1 MRTFIPY
8 LIVPA
13 LYGILFV
20 IARGG
25 FSAAAAL
32 LNRRIFGKMNL
43 PDAAV
48 RTALFIFLAADFL
61 AAASAAASSLDDTVR
76 DGYLMREDYGG
87 ASYTRELHVK
97 TAEGETDVAIEVA
110 PRRYT
115 ASEVEAILS
124 EAAEAAREIMLGGQ
138 KEAHVNGD
146 LVFFDRLP
154 DLPVSVIFQT
164 SDPELI
170 DWEGRLGDDIP
181 AEGEAVTVTADLFFD
196 GEVDIKR
203 ETDTDVTV
211 RTEEISLTVFPREE
225 TKAERLARLSRVNA
239 EKGQNIS
246 SDRLL
251 LPGSIDG
258 QAAEWSGRDS
268 GDGLIFLFLGGVI
281 AVVFLFAKQSS
292 DREAERKRREA
303 LRLQFREGIL
313 ALSSALE
320 SGYSVENAFAASLQ
334 DLREMYGEDGMIT
347 REFAYIVQQ
356 LRMNRTVESLLSGFG
371 VRSGVEEIEDF
382 AEIFAVSKRSRGGV
396 VSVISHVTRVISGK
410 IEVREEILNMTAEKV
425 FEQRIMNLIPFF
437 IVIYV
442 DMTSPGFFDC
452 MYTTAVGRIVMT
464 VCLAVYAVSILLAE
478 RFLQIEV

>member
-292 DREAERKRREA
+292 DREAERRRREA
-303 LRLQFREGIL
+303 LSRDYPLVVGKVLLLLKAGMSIRGAFEKISADYRRSLKGGGRRREGLELVNSLVTAMANGMPESAALRNL
-313 ALSSALE
+313 A
-320 SGYSVENAFAASLQ
+320 ENAPVREYRTMGLLLLGGIRKGTDEAVRLLAMSEAEAFEERRKAARIL
-334 DLREMYGEDGMIT
+334 GEEAETKMI
-347 REFAYIVQQ
+347 FP
-356 LRMNRTVESLLSGFG
+356 MLLLM
-371 VRSGVEEIEDF
+371 
-382 AEIFAVSKRSRGGV
+382 GV
-396 VSVISHVTRVISGK
+396 VFALLLV
-410 IEVREEILNMTAEKV
+410 
-425 FEQRIMNLIPFF
+425 P
-437 IVIYV
+437 
-442 DMTSPGFFDC
+442 
-452 MYTTAVGRIVMT
+452 AVGV
-464 VCLAVYAVSILLAE
+464 
-478 RFLQIEV
+478 FG

>member
-1 MRTFIPY
+1 MRTYIPY

-13 LYGILFV
+13 LYGILFAA
-20 IARGG
+20 ARGG
-25 FSAAAAL
+25 LSAAAAL

-48 RTALFIFLAADFL
+48 RTALLIFLAADLL
-61 AAASAAASSLDDTVR
+61 AAASSAASVLDDTVR

-97 TAEGETDVAIEVA
+97 TAGGEADVAIEVA

-115 ASEVEAILS
+115 VQEAEAILS
-124 EAAEAAREIMLGGQ
+124 EAAEEAREIMLGGQ
-138 KEAHVNGD
+138 KAAHVNGD
-146 LVFFDRLP
+146 LIFFDRLP

-181 AEGEAVTVTADLFFD
+181 AEGAAVTVTADLFFD

-303 LRLQFREGIL
+303 LSRDYPLVAGKALLLLKAGMSIRGAFEKISADYRRSLKGGGRRREGLELVNSLVTAMANGMPESAALRNL
-313 ALSSALE
+313 A
-320 SGYSVENAFAASLQ
+320 ENAPVREYRTMGLLLLGGIRKGTDEAVRLLAMSEAEAFEERRKAARIL
-334 DLREMYGEDGMIT
+334 GEEAETKMI
-347 REFAYIVQQ
+347 FP
-356 LRMNRTVESLLSGFG
+356 MLLLM
-371 VRSGVEEIEDF
+371 
-382 AEIFAVSKRSRGGV
+382 GV
-396 VSVISHVTRVISGK
+396 VFALLLV
-410 IEVREEILNMTAEKV
+410 
-425 FEQRIMNLIPFF
+425 P
-437 IVIYV
+437 
-442 DMTSPGFFDC
+442 
-452 MYTTAVGRIVMT
+452 AVGV
-464 VCLAVYAVSILLAE
+464 
-478 RFLQIEV
+478 FG

>member
-170 DWEGRLGDDIP
+170 DWEGRLGEDIP
-181 AEGEAVTVTADLFFD
+181 MEGAAVTVTADLFFD
-196 GEVDIKR
+196 GEVDINRK
-203 ETDTDVTV
+203 TDADVTV

-303 LRLQFREGIL
+303 LSRDYPLVAGKALLLLKAGMSIRGAFEKISADYRRSLKGGGRRREGLELVNSLVTAMANGMPESAALRNL
-313 ALSSALE
+313 A
-320 SGYSVENAFAASLQ
+320 ENAPVREYRTMGLLLLGGIRKGTDEAVRLLAMSEAEAFEERRKAARIL
-334 DLREMYGEDGMIT
+334 GEEAETKMI
-347 REFAYIVQQ
+347 FP
-356 LRMNRTVESLLSGFG
+356 MLLLM
-371 VRSGVEEIEDF
+371 
-382 AEIFAVSKRSRGGV
+382 GV
-396 VSVISHVTRVISGK
+396 VFALLLV
-410 IEVREEILNMTAEKV
+410 
-425 FEQRIMNLIPFF
+425 P
-437 IVIYV
+437 
-442 DMTSPGFFDC
+442 
-452 MYTTAVGRIVMT
+452 AVGV
-464 VCLAVYAVSILLAE
+464 
-478 RFLQIEV
+478 FG

>member
-13 LYGILFV
+13 LYLCLFAA
-20 IARGG
+20 ARGG

-61 AAASAAASSLDDTVR
+61 AAASAAASFLDDTVR

-97 TAEGETDVAIEVA
+97 TAEGEADVAIEVA
-110 PRRYT
+110 PCRYT

-124 EAAEAAREIMLGGQ
+124 EAAEAVRETMLGGQ
-138 KEAHVNGD
+138 EAAHVSGD

-170 DWEGRLGDDIP
+170 DWEGRLGEDIP
-181 AEGEAVTVTADLFFD
+181 MEGAAVTVTADLFFD

-203 ETDTDVTV
+203 ETEADVTV

-225 TKAERLARLSRVNA
+225 TKAERLARLSRVSA
-239 EKGQNIS
+239 EKGQNVS

-251 LPGSIDG
+251 LPGSVDG

-303 LRLQFREGIL
+303 LSRDYPLVVGKVLLLLKAGMSIRGAFEKIAADYRRSLAGGGRRREGLELMVSLVNAMANGMPESAALRNL
-313 ALSSALE
+313 A
-320 SGYSVENAFAASLQ
+320 ENAPV
-334 DLREMYGEDGMIT
+334 REY
-347 REFAYIVQQ
+347 
-356 LRMNRTVESLLSGFG
+356 RTMGLLLLGG
-371 VRSGVEEIEDF
+371 VRKGTDEAVRLLAMSEAEAFEERRKAARVLGEE
-382 AEIFAVSKRSRGGV
+382 AETKMIFPMLLLMGV
-396 VSVISHVTRVISGK
+396 VFALLLV
-410 IEVREEILNMTAEKV
+410 
-425 FEQRIMNLIPFF
+425 P
-437 IVIYV
+437 
-442 DMTSPGFFDC
+442 
-452 MYTTAVGRIVMT
+452 AVGV
-464 VCLAVYAVSILLAE
+464 
-478 RFLQIEV
+478 FG

>member
-13 LYGILFV
+13 LYGILFAA
-20 IARGG
+20 ARGG

-48 RTALFIFLAADFL
+48 RTALFIFLAADLL
-61 AAASAAASSLDDTVR
+61 AAASSAASALDDTVR

-97 TAEGETDVAIEVA
+97 TADGEADVAIEVA

-115 ASEVEAILS
+115 VQEAEAILS
-124 EAAEAAREIMLGGQ
+124 EAAEVARETMLGGQ
-138 KEAHVNGD
+138 EAAHVNGD
-146 LVFFDRLP
+146 LAFFDRLP

-181 AEGEAVTVTADLFFD
+181 AEGAAVTVTADLFFD

-203 ETDTDVTV
+203 ETDTDVPV

-225 TKAERLARLSRVNA
+225 TKAERLARLSHMNA
-239 EKGQNIS
+239 EKGQNVS

-251 LPGSIDG
+251 LPGSVDG
-258 QAAEWSGRDS
+258 QVAEWSGRDS

-303 LRLQFREGIL
+303 LSRDYPLVAGKVLLLLKAGMSIRGAFEKISADYRRSLKGGGRRREGLELVNSLVTAMANGMPESVALRNL
-313 ALSSALE
+313 A
-320 SGYSVENAFAASLQ
+320 ENAPV
-334 DLREMYGEDGMIT
+334 REY
-347 REFAYIVQQ
+347 
-356 LRMNRTVESLLSGFG
+356 RTMGLLLLGG
-371 VRSGVEEIEDF
+371 VRKGTDEAVRLLAMSEAEAFEERRKAARVLGEE
-382 AEIFAVSKRSRGGV
+382 AETRMIFPMLLLMGV
-396 VSVISHVTRVISGK
+396 VFALLLV
-410 IEVREEILNMTAEKV
+410 
-425 FEQRIMNLIPFF
+425 P
-437 IVIYV
+437 
-442 DMTSPGFFDC
+442 
-452 MYTTAVGRIVMT
+452 AVGV
-464 VCLAVYAVSILLAE
+464 
-478 RFLQIEV
+478 FG

>member
-97 TAEGETDVAIEVA
+97 TADGEADVAIEVA

-303 LRLQFREGIL
+303 LSRDYPLVAGKALLLLKAGMSIRGAFEKISADYRRSLKGGGRRREGLELVNSLVTAMANGMPESAALRNL
-313 ALSSALE
+313 A
-320 SGYSVENAFAASLQ
+320 ENAPVREYRTMGLLLLGGIRKGTDEAVRLLAMSEAEAFEERRKAARIL
-334 DLREMYGEDGMIT
+334 GEEAETKMI
-347 REFAYIVQQ
+347 FP
-356 LRMNRTVESLLSGFG
+356 MLLLM
-371 VRSGVEEIEDF
+371 
-382 AEIFAVSKRSRGGV
+382 GV
-396 VSVISHVTRVISGK
+396 VFALLLV
-410 IEVREEILNMTAEKV
+410 
-425 FEQRIMNLIPFF
+425 P
-437 IVIYV
+437 
-442 DMTSPGFFDC
+442 
-452 MYTTAVGRIVMT
+452 AVGV
-464 VCLAVYAVSILLAE
+464 
-478 RFLQIEV
+478 FG

>member
-170 DWEGRLGDDIP
+170 DWEGRLGEDIP
-181 AEGEAVTVTADLFFD
+181 MEGEAVTVTADLFFD
-196 GEVDIKR
+196 GEVDINRK
-203 ETDTDVTV
+203 TDTDVTV

-303 LRLQFREGIL
+303 LSRDYPLVAGKALLLLKAGMSIRGAFEKISADYRRSLKGGGRRREGLELVNSLVTAMANGMPESAALRNL
-313 ALSSALE
+313 A
-320 SGYSVENAFAASLQ
+320 ENAPVREYRTMGLLLLGGIRKGTDEAVRLLAMSEAEAFEERRKAARIL
-334 DLREMYGEDGMIT
+334 GEEAETKMI
-347 REFAYIVQQ
+347 FP
-356 LRMNRTVESLLSGFG
+356 MLLLM
-371 VRSGVEEIEDF
+371 
-382 AEIFAVSKRSRGGV
+382 GV
-396 VSVISHVTRVISGK
+396 VFALLLV
-410 IEVREEILNMTAEKV
+410 
-425 FEQRIMNLIPFF
+425 P
-437 IVIYV
+437 
-442 DMTSPGFFDC
+442 
-452 MYTTAVGRIVMT
+452 AVGV
-464 VCLAVYAVSILLAE
+464 
-478 RFLQIEV
+478 FG

>member
-97 TAEGETDVAIEVA
+97 TADGEADVAIEVA

-115 ASEVEAILS
+115 VSEAEAILS
-124 EAAEAAREIMLGGQ
+124 EAAGEARETMLGGQ
-138 KEAHVNGD
+138 EAAHVSGD

-303 LRLQFREGIL
+303 LSRDYPLVAGKALLLLKAGMSIRGAFEKISADYRRSLKGGGRRREGLELVNSLVTAMANGMPESAALRNL
-313 ALSSALE
+313 A
-320 SGYSVENAFAASLQ
+320 ENAPVREYRTMGLLLLGGIRKGTDEAVRLLAMSEAEAFEERRKAARIL
-334 DLREMYGEDGMIT
+334 GEEAETKMI
-347 REFAYIVQQ
+347 FP
-356 LRMNRTVESLLSGFG
+356 MLLLM
-371 VRSGVEEIEDF
+371 
-382 AEIFAVSKRSRGGV
+382 GV
-396 VSVISHVTRVISGK
+396 VFALLLV
-410 IEVREEILNMTAEKV
+410 
-425 FEQRIMNLIPFF
+425 P
-437 IVIYV
+437 
-442 DMTSPGFFDC
+442 
-452 MYTTAVGRIVMT
+452 AVGV
-464 VCLAVYAVSILLAE
+464 
-478 RFLQIEV
+478 FG

>member
-1 MRTFIPY
+1 MRTYIPY

-13 LYGILFV
+13 LYGILFAA
-20 IARGG
+20 ARGG
-25 FSAAAAL
+25 LSAAAAL

-48 RTALFIFLAADFL
+48 RTALLIFLAADLL
-61 AAASAAASSLDDTVR
+61 AAASSAASVLDDTVR

-97 TAEGETDVAIEVA
+97 TAGGEADVAIEVA

-115 ASEVEAILS
+115 VQEAEAILS
-124 EAAEAAREIMLGGQ
+124 EAAEEAREIMLGGQ
-138 KEAHVNGD
+138 KAAHVNGD
-146 LVFFDRLP
+146 LIFFDRLP

-181 AEGEAVTVTADLFFD
+181 AEGAAVTVTADLFFD

-303 LRLQFREGIL
+303 LSRDYPLVAGKVLLLLKAGMSIRGAFEKISADYRRSLTSGGRRREGLELVNSLVTAMANGMPESAALRNL
-313 ALSSALE
+313 A
-320 SGYSVENAFAASLQ
+320 ENAPVREYRTMGLLLLGGIRKGTDEAVRLLAMSEAEAFEERRKAARIL
-334 DLREMYGEDGMIT
+334 GEEAETKMI
-347 REFAYIVQQ
+347 FP
-356 LRMNRTVESLLSGFG
+356 MLLLM
-371 VRSGVEEIEDF
+371 
-382 AEIFAVSKRSRGGV
+382 GV
-396 VSVISHVTRVISGK
+396 VFALLLV
-410 IEVREEILNMTAEKV
+410 
-425 FEQRIMNLIPFF
+425 P
-437 IVIYV
+437 
-442 DMTSPGFFDC
+442 
-452 MYTTAVGRIVMT
+452 AVGV
-464 VCLAVYAVSILLAE
+464 
-478 RFLQIEV
+478 FG

>member
-138 KEAHVNGD
+138 EAAHVNGD

-170 DWEGRLGDDIP
+170 DWEGRLGEDIP
-181 AEGEAVTVTADLFFD
+181 MEGAAVTVTADLFFD
-196 GEVDIKR
+196 GEVDINRK
-203 ETDTDVTV
+203 TDADVTV

-303 LRLQFREGIL
+303 LSRDYPLVAGKALLLLKAGMSIRGAFEKISADYRRSLKGGGRRREGLELVNSLVTAMANGMPESAALRNL
-313 ALSSALE
+313 A
-320 SGYSVENAFAASLQ
+320 ENAPVREYRTMGLLLLGGIRKGTDEAVRLLAMSEAEAFEERRKAARIL
-334 DLREMYGEDGMIT
+334 GEEAETKMI
-347 REFAYIVQQ
+347 FP
-356 LRMNRTVESLLSGFG
+356 MLLLM
-371 VRSGVEEIEDF
+371 
-382 AEIFAVSKRSRGGV
+382 GV
-396 VSVISHVTRVISGK
+396 VFALLLV
-410 IEVREEILNMTAEKV
+410 
-425 FEQRIMNLIPFF
+425 P
-437 IVIYV
+437 
-442 DMTSPGFFDC
+442 
-452 MYTTAVGRIVMT
+452 AVGV
-464 VCLAVYAVSILLAE
+464 
-478 RFLQIEV
+478 FG

>member
-303 LRLQFREGIL
+303 LSRDYPLVAGKALLLLKAGMSIRGAFEKISADYRRSLKGGGRRREGLELVNSLVTAMANGMPESAALRNL
-313 ALSSALE
+313 A
-320 SGYSVENAFAASLQ
+320 ENAPVREYRTMGLLLLGGIRKGTDEAVRLLAMSEAEAFEERRKAARIL
-334 DLREMYGEDGMIT
+334 GEEAETKMI
-347 REFAYIVQQ
+347 FP
-356 LRMNRTVESLLSGFG
+356 MLLLM
-371 VRSGVEEIEDF
+371 
-382 AEIFAVSKRSRGGV
+382 GV
-396 VSVISHVTRVISGK
+396 VFALLLV
-410 IEVREEILNMTAEKV
+410 
-425 FEQRIMNLIPFF
+425 P
-437 IVIYV
+437 
-442 DMTSPGFFDC
+442 
-452 MYTTAVGRIVMT
+452 AVGV
-464 VCLAVYAVSILLAE
+464 
-478 RFLQIEV
+478 FG

>member
-303 LRLQFREGIL
+303 LSRDYPLVAGKVLLLLKAGMSIRGAFEKISADYRRSLKGGGRRREGLELVNSLVTAMANGMPESAALRNL
-313 ALSSALE
+313 A
-320 SGYSVENAFAASLQ
+320 ENAPV
-334 DLREMYGEDGMIT
+334 REY
-347 REFAYIVQQ
+347 
-356 LRMNRTVESLLSGFG
+356 RTMGLLLLGG
-371 VRSGVEEIEDF
+371 VRKGTDEAVRLLAMSEAEAFEERRKAARILGEE
-382 AEIFAVSKRSRGGV
+382 AETKMIFPMLLLMGV
-396 VSVISHVTRVISGK
+396 VFALLLV
-410 IEVREEILNMTAEKV
+410 
-425 FEQRIMNLIPFF
+425 P
-437 IVIYV
+437 
-442 DMTSPGFFDC
+442 
-452 MYTTAVGRIVMT
+452 AVGV
-464 VCLAVYAVSILLAE
+464 
-478 RFLQIEV
+478 FG

>member
-97 TAEGETDVAIEVA
+97 TADGEADVAIEVA
-110 PRRYT
+110 PCRYT

-124 EAAEAAREIMLGGQ
+124 EAAEAVRETMLGGQ
-138 KEAHVNGD
+138 EAAHVSGD

-225 TKAERLARLSRVNA
+225 TKAERLARLSRVSA
-239 EKGQNIS
+239 EKGQNVS

-251 LPGSIDG
+251 LPGSVDG

-303 LRLQFREGIL
+303 LSRDYPLVVGKVLLLLKAGMSIRGAFEKIAADYRRSLKGGGRRREGLELVNSLVTAMANGMPESAALRNL
-313 ALSSALE
+313 A
-320 SGYSVENAFAASLQ
+320 ENAPVREYRTMGLLLLGGIRKGTDEAVRLLAMSEAEAFEERRKAARIL
-334 DLREMYGEDGMIT
+334 GEEAETKMI
-347 REFAYIVQQ
+347 FP
-356 LRMNRTVESLLSGFG
+356 MLLLM
-371 VRSGVEEIEDF
+371 
-382 AEIFAVSKRSRGGV
+382 GV
-396 VSVISHVTRVISGK
+396 VFALLLV
-410 IEVREEILNMTAEKV
+410 
-425 FEQRIMNLIPFF
+425 P
-437 IVIYV
+437 
-442 DMTSPGFFDC
+442 
-452 MYTTAVGRIVMT
+452 AVGV
-464 VCLAVYAVSILLAE
+464 
-478 RFLQIEV
+478 FG

>member
-1 MRTFIPY
+1 MRTYIPY

-13 LYGILFV
+13 LYGILFAA
-20 IARGG
+20 ARGG

-48 RTALFIFLAADFL
+48 RTALLIFLAADLL
-61 AAASAAASSLDDTVR
+61 AAASSAASVLDDTVR

-97 TAEGETDVAIEVA
+97 TAGGEADVAIEVA

-115 ASEVEAILS
+115 ASEAEAILS

-138 KEAHVNGD
+138 KAAHVNGD

-170 DWEGRLGDDIP
+170 DWEGRLGEDIP
-181 AEGEAVTVTADLFFD
+181 MEGAAVTVTADLFFD

-203 ETDTDVTV
+203 ETEADVTV

-225 TKAERLARLSRVNA
+225 TKAERLARLSRVSA
-239 EKGQNIS
+239 EKGQNVS

-251 LPGSIDG
+251 LPGSVDG

-268 GDGLIFLFLGGVI
+268 GDGLIFLFLGGAI
-281 AVVFLFAKQSS
+281 AIVFLFAKQSS

-303 LRLQFREGIL
+303 LSRDYPLVVGKVLLLLKAGMSIRGAFEKIAADYRRSLAGGGRRREGLELMVSLVNAMANGVPESAALRNL
-313 ALSSALE
+313 A
-320 SGYSVENAFAASLQ
+320 ENAPV
-334 DLREMYGEDGMIT
+334 REY
-347 REFAYIVQQ
+347 
-356 LRMNRTVESLLSGFG
+356 RTMGLLLLGG
-371 VRSGVEEIEDF
+371 VRKGTDEAVRLLAMSEAEAFEERRKAARVLGEE
-382 AEIFAVSKRSRGGV
+382 AETKMIFPMLLLMGV
-396 VSVISHVTRVISGK
+396 VFALLLV
-410 IEVREEILNMTAEKV
+410 
-425 FEQRIMNLIPFF
+425 P
-437 IVIYV
+437 
-442 DMTSPGFFDC
+442 
-452 MYTTAVGRIVMT
+452 AVGV
-464 VCLAVYAVSILLAE
+464 
-478 RFLQIEV
+478 FG

>member
-1 MRTFIPY
+1 MAY
-8 LIVPA
+8 ESV
-13 LYGILFV
+13 
-20 IARGG
+20 
-25 FSAAAAL
+25 
-32 LNRRIFGKMNL
+32 
-43 PDAAV
+43 
-48 RTALFIFLAADFL
+48 
-61 AAASAAASSLDDTVR
+61 
-76 DGYLMREDYGG
+76 
-87 ASYTRELHVK
+87 
-97 TAEGETDVAIEVA
+97 
-110 PRRYT
+110 
-115 ASEVEAILS
+115 
-124 EAAEAAREIMLGGQ
+124 
-138 KEAHVNGD
+138 
-146 LVFFDRLP
+146 RLP
-154 DLPVSVIFQT
+154 HVSPVLCGMAQVFYICSRCRSGGSVRVLPFFCGISAVS
-164 SDPELI
+164 SGSGP
-170 DWEGRLGDDIP
+170 
-181 AEGEAVTVTADLFFD
+181 
-196 GEVDIKR
+196 
-203 ETDTDVTV
+203 
-211 RTEEISLTVFPREE
+211 
-225 TKAERLARLSRVNA
+225 LAFY
-239 EKGQNIS
+239 G
-246 SDRLL
+246 
-251 LPGSIDG
+251 
-258 QAAEWSGRDS
+258 
-268 GDGLIFLFLGGVI
+268 
-281 AVVFLFAKQSS
+281 
-292 DREAERKRREA
+292 RKRREA

>member
-181 AEGEAVTVTADLFFD
+181 AEGAAVTVTADLFFD

-303 LRLQFREGIL
+303 LSRDYPLVAGKVLLLLKAGMSIRGAFEKIAADYRRSLKGGGRRREGLELVNSLVTAMANGMPESAALRNL
-313 ALSSALE
+313 AEHAP
-320 SGYSVENAFAASLQ
+320 V
-334 DLREMYGEDGMIT
+334 REY
-347 REFAYIVQQ
+347 
-356 LRMNRTVESLLSGFG
+356 RTMGLLLLGG
-371 VRSGVEEIEDF
+371 VRKGTDEAVRLLAMSEAEAFEERRKAARVLGEE
-382 AEIFAVSKRSRGGV
+382 AETKMIFPMLLLMGV
-396 VSVISHVTRVISGK
+396 VFALLLV
-410 IEVREEILNMTAEKV
+410 
-425 FEQRIMNLIPFF
+425 P
-437 IVIYV
+437 
-442 DMTSPGFFDC
+442 
-452 MYTTAVGRIVMT
+452 AVGV
-464 VCLAVYAVSILLAE
+464 
-478 RFLQIEV
+478 FG

>member
-303 LRLQFREGIL
+303 LSRDYPLVAGKALLLLKAGMSIRGAFEKISADYRRSLKGGGRRREGLELVNSLVTAMANGMPESAALRNL
-313 ALSSALE
+313 A
-320 SGYSVENAFAASLQ
+320 ENAPV
-334 DLREMYGEDGMIT
+334 REYRTMGLLLLGGIRKGTDEAVRLLAMSEAEAFEERRKVARILGEEAETKMI
-347 REFAYIVQQ
+347 FP
-356 LRMNRTVESLLSGFG
+356 MLLLM
-371 VRSGVEEIEDF
+371 
-382 AEIFAVSKRSRGGV
+382 GV
-396 VSVISHVTRVISGK
+396 VFALLLV
-410 IEVREEILNMTAEKV
+410 
-425 FEQRIMNLIPFF
+425 P
-437 IVIYV
+437 
-442 DMTSPGFFDC
+442 
-452 MYTTAVGRIVMT
+452 AVGV
-464 VCLAVYAVSILLAE
+464 
-478 RFLQIEV
+478 FG

>member
-1 MRTFIPY
+1 MRTYIPY

-13 LYGILFV
+13 LYGILFAA
-20 IARGG
+20 ARGG
-25 FSAAAAL
+25 LSAAAAL

-48 RTALFIFLAADFL
+48 RTALLIFLAADLL
-61 AAASAAASSLDDTVR
+61 AAASSAASVLDDTVR

-97 TAEGETDVAIEVA
+97 TAGGEADVAIEVA

-115 ASEVEAILS
+115 VQEAEAILS
-124 EAAEAAREIMLGGQ
+124 EAAEEAREIMLGGQ
-138 KEAHVNGD
+138 KAAHVNGD
-146 LVFFDRLP
+146 LIFFDRLP

-181 AEGEAVTVTADLFFD
+181 AEGAAVTVTADLFFD

-303 LRLQFREGIL
+303 LSRDYPLVAGKVLLLLKAGMSIRGAFEKISADYRRSLTSGGRRREGLELVNSLVTAMANGMPESAALRNL
-313 ALSSALE
+313 A
-320 SGYSVENAFAASLQ
+320 ENAPV
-334 DLREMYGEDGMIT
+334 REY
-347 REFAYIVQQ
+347 
-356 LRMNRTVESLLSGFG
+356 RTMGLLLLGG
-371 VRSGVEEIEDF
+371 VRKGTDEAVRLLAMSEAEAFEERRKAARILGEE
-382 AEIFAVSKRSRGGV
+382 AETKMIFPMLLLMGV
-396 VSVISHVTRVISGK
+396 VFALLLV
-410 IEVREEILNMTAEKV
+410 
-425 FEQRIMNLIPFF
+425 P
-437 IVIYV
+437 
-442 DMTSPGFFDC
+442 
-452 MYTTAVGRIVMT
+452 AVGV
-464 VCLAVYAVSILLAE
+464 
-478 RFLQIEV
+478 FG